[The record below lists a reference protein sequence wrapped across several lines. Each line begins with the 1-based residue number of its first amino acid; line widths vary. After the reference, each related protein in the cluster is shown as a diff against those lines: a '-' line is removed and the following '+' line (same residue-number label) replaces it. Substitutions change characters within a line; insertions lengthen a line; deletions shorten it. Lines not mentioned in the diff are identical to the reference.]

1 MANVFDWLF
10 GKRSDALYDAMHDKR
25 TGLYNYNG
33 FQMLYRDSDQGHS
46 AVIIIELMDCQ
57 NMPYKM
63 IEKDM
68 KRLGQA
74 VKKAF
79 RSVDHICRIKTDE
92 IAVIMAR
99 MDSSM
104 REVAERKVHFL
115 IDAAKPDSLTVGIAF
130 GDRENPKGDLYHD
143 AISALNRARIQG
155 RDSCVVF

>member
-1 MANVFDWLF
+1 MAGMFDWLF
-10 GKRSDALYDAMHDKR
+10 GKKTDALYDAMHDKK
-25 TGLYNYNG
+25 TGLYNNNG
-33 FQMLYRDSDQGHS
+33 FQMLYRDADQGHS

-68 KRLGQA
+68 KMLANA
-74 VKKAF
+74 VKKEF

-99 MDSSM
+99 MDSGK
-104 REVAERKVHFL
+104 REVLEEKIARL

-130 GDRENPKGDLYHD
+130 GDRENPNGDLFHD
-143 AISALNRARIQG
+143 AVSALNRARIQG
-155 RDSCVVF
+155 RDSCVIY